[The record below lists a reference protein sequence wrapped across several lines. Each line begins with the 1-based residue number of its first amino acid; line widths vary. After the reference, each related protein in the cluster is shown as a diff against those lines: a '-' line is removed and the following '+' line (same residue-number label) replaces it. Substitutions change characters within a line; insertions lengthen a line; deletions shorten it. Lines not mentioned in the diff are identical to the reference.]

1 LRYLT
6 MVRLAVRLNL
16 FVFGLAVLTPFIRI
30 FMPFKP
36 LWAHRLCMWVH
47 SYSCWAFNVKVTSIG
62 EPIGD
67 RSDEPV
73 LYVMNHIS
81 WMDIVVIGG
90 LIKQA
95 CFVAKAELENWPV
108 FGGLADLQRTLY
120 VRREDR
126 HRAGAQ
132 KNEIADRLAAGD
144 NIILFPEGTSG
155 LGGSVLPFKTSLFGL
170 TDDPRLAN
178 LIIQPVT
185 LSYTHLNGLPLLR
198 SQRSLIAWVGD
209 MSFGAHALPL
219 LSQSSLKAL
228 VQFHAPVRRGAYAN
242 RKLLSAACEDV
253 ISRGLR
259 RANRGRTETAVATA
273 LPDRL

>member
-62 EPIGD
+62 EPVGD

-108 FGGLADLQRTLY
+108 FG
-120 VRREDR
+120 
-126 HRAGAQ
+126 
-132 KNEIADRLAAGD
+132 AAGD

-170 TDDPRLAN
+170 SDDPRLAN

-228 VQFHAPVRRGAYAN
+228 VQFHAPVRCGAYAN